1 MDGSTGAD
9 TRKMWCKFFNR
20 PTSHRM
26 RLFLISTR
34 AGGLG
39 INLGRT
45 QAQSLYSSSI

>member
-1 MDGSTGAD
+1 
-9 TRKMWCKFFNR
+9 MWCKYFNK

-39 INLGRT
+39 INLGRPQDLMSFVET
-45 QAQSLYSSSI
+45 GA